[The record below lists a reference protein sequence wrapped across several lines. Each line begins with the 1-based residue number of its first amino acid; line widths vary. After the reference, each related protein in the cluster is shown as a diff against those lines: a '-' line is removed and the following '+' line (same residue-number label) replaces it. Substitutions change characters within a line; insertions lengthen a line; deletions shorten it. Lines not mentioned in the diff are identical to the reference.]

1 MPVFQEKR
9 KWSQVG
15 NLKYKKNKRE
25 KSVVKQTSSPMW
37 TLIITSKLSV
47 KNKVV
52 SKLKEKDDQSNVSVF
67 LYYSG
72 RGEGY

>member
-1 MPVFQEKR
+1 
-9 KWSQVG
+9 
-15 NLKYKKNKRE
+15 
-25 KSVVKQTSSPMW
+25 MW
-37 TLIITSKLSV
+37 TLIIISKLSV

-52 SKLKEKDDQSNVSVF
+52 SKLKEKNDQSNVSVF